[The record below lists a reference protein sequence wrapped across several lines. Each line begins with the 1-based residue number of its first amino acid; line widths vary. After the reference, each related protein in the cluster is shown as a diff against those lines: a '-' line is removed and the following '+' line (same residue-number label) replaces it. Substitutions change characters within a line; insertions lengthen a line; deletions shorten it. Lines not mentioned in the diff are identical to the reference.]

1 MKNKLL
7 FSFMVVLLAVTN
19 FSCSNILED
28 EEADTAL
35 PTIMSN
41 YNTPVVFT
49 YGGLSGKYAG
59 SFGNKVVTLPK
70 NSVPTSITLF
80 SETPTDPKIASNLK
94 KAFDNGVPIGLVGAN
109 PNSPATYE
117 SLSKLLEVGIDF
129 SKFANPAS
137 DHSDDILV
145 VTKNKYTGDLHV
157 FITGFDTVVTTAVK
171 ATAPTA
177 LGSDPNNIWLPNDST
192 TTTRP
197 GEVVVPDWRP
207 NKDDDPNG
215 TTEHLVLDPAHALN
229 NNTGLKPGYDFVYAN
244 QEIKN
249 FGYDKK
255 APPSL
260 LNFTSAAEIAAKNAM
275 TRNLFEWAKTSSKPP
290 VSSSSG
296 GLGAGQIDL
305 NDIAS
310 TYHVHRAVPESIE
323 QATNDYGQ
331 VFKFPIINVDYD
343 IKAFHLFNEDFTD
356 STEQSSGGLDPKGG
370 DYYVMEKVTERDV
383 SSIYWS
389 EDQAAGKLCTYW
401 YEVANWTAEA
411 ETWAWLT
418 ADPDKQPT
426 SDKPNLPEDYKYADK
441 NPDKI
446 QLLKEAPNTSTETVS
461 QSETFSF
468 SVEANAGVSFAKG
481 GTPTFAVGVKAG
493 FGYSSTRSRSYDSLA
508 IEKRIGNGTENHYFY
523 TTNSEQFLQDRT
535 DQDAPAVA
543 RSTLT
548 TAEMWLWHLKEQQSP
563 ANFSVEGKERHR
575 AGRRSYHVFAAGGR
589 DFRYMDNTH
598 YYTFPLPIP
607 PHFVLMTPNGDS
619 DLYLNFEGKLSSD
632 NTVLIFDVL
641 SHDSWTITGIPDW
654 ITLSSPDPNDSIYPS
669 GYKVVNSGN
678 NHSWGSDN
686 SSGNKCRTVVVS
698 CNKSYSNKQRTAT
711 LTFTEKTSGE
721 TITMNIFQEA
731 NPNGI
736 ADLKIYSTNV
746 DMDANGGSKE
756 IEVIGQESWT
766 AEIAD
771 NGKSWCHLDQY
782 AAINPQSD
790 KDFDHNI
797 TISAD
802 PNRREFP
809 RQTTITFTTS
819 SGKSIVVTVRQ
830 NPKI

>member
-28 EEADTAL
+28 EEAGTAL

-49 YGGLSGKYAG
+49 YGAISGKYAS
-59 SFGNKVVTLPK
+59 SFGNKVTTLPK

-94 KAFDNGVPIGLVGAN
+94 KAFDNGVPLGLVAAN

-117 SLSKLLEVGIDF
+117 ALTKLLDINIDLTKF
-129 SKFANPAS
+129 STPSRNTNYNE
-137 DHSDDILV
+137 DILV
-145 VTKNKYTGDLHV
+145 VLKNKYTGELHV
-157 FITGFDTVVTTAVK
+157 FITGFDGGATTAK
-171 ATAPTA
+171 QSTAPTPF
-177 LGSDPNNIWLPNDST
+177 DPQYWPSNT
-192 TTTRP
+192 TPTPYTPRTDV
-197 GEVVVPDWRP
+197 ES
-207 NKDDDPNG
+207 
-215 TTEHLVLDPAHALN
+215 LVLDPNHVLN
-229 NNTGLKPGYDFVYAN
+229 GNDGLKPGYDFVYAN

-260 LNFTSAAEIAAKNAM
+260 LNLTSALEIAAKNAM
-275 TRNLFEWAKTSSKPP
+275 TKNMFEWTKTASASKPA
-290 VSSSSG
+290 SSSSG
-296 GLGAGQIDL
+296 ATTGLDL
-305 NDIAS
+305 NDLAS
-310 TYHVHRAVPESIE
+310 TYHVHKAAPESIE

-343 IKAFHLFNEDFTD
+343 IKSFHRFEEDYTD
-356 STEQSSGGLDPKGG
+356 DGGKGG

-418 ADPDKQPT
+418 TEPGDYDSETKFI
-426 SDKPNLPEDYKYADK
+426 PEDHKYDIT
-441 NPDKI
+441 KI
-446 QLLKEAPNTSTETVS
+446 NLREEHPNSSTETVT
-461 QSETFSF
+461 QTETFSF
-468 SVEANAGVSFAKG
+468 SVEANAGVSFDKSGSVSG
-481 GTPTFAVGVKAG
+481 GSIGAKAG
-493 FGYSSTRSRSYDSLA
+493 FSYTSSRSRSYDSLT
-508 IEKRIGNGTENHYFY
+508 IEKRIGNANENHYFY

-548 TAEMWLWHLKEQQSP
+548 TAEMWLWRIKGVSP
-563 ANFSVEGKERHR
+563 SNLSVEGKEWHK

-589 DFRYMDNTH
+589 DFRYMDKTH
-598 YYTFPLPIP
+598 YYYFPLPIP
-607 PHFVLMTPNGDS
+607 PHFVVNTPNGDS

-632 NTVLIFDVL
+632 NTVLTFDVL
-641 SHDSWTITGIPDW
+641 SHDSWTITGIPGW
-654 ITLSSPDPNDSIYPS
+654 ITLASTAGDLNGNSWDNTNN
-669 GYKVVNSGN
+669 NSG
-678 NHSWGSDN
+678 S
-686 SSGNKCRTVVVS
+686 KCRTVTVT
-698 CNKSYSNKQRTAT
+698 CAQNYSNRQKTAA
-711 LTFTEKTSGE
+711 LVFTEATSGE
-721 TITMNIFQEA
+721 TITINIFQEA

-736 ADLKIYSTNV
+736 TDLKIYSTNV

-756 IEVIGQESWT
+756 IEVIGAESWT

-782 AAINPQSD
+782 AAINPQTD